1 MNFITQRGRQ
11 TRFAHTLAR
20 NAIKVVS
27 ELVWIE
33 EIPQCV
39 SDVIQIDAVQ
49 LLFLLVSSLFI
60 WIFFSKKK
68 KKWHSIESDVYIE
81 VSVMCYP

>member
-39 SDVIQIDAVQ
+39 SDVIQIDAV
-49 LLFLLVSSLFI
+49 
-60 WIFFSKKK
+60 
-68 KKWHSIESDVYIE
+68 
-81 VSVMCYP
+81 

>member
-39 SDVIQIDAVQ
+39 SDVIQIDAVCNSCFCVF
-49 LLFLLVSSLFI
+49 FLLCFNGSVFL
-60 WIFFSKKK
+60 KKK
-68 KKWHSIESDVYIE
+68 KKKTKK
-81 VSVMCYP
+81 